1 MSNISYVLQRNEY
14 CDANGCPVTGSNTV
28 FVVTLAQTT
37 DEHFWGNYGNYGKD
51 NIKFG
56 NTGVRAY
63 QCGNL
68 PTTSPWDG
76 GAGYGGY
83 CFLKGLYY
91 PGPFAETN
99 GHFWVNKMTP
109 V

>member
-1 MSNISYVLQRNEY
+1 M
-14 CDANGCPVTGSNTV
+14 TGSNTV

-56 NTGVRAY
+56 NTGVKAY

-99 GHFWVNKMTP
+99 GHFWVKKMEP